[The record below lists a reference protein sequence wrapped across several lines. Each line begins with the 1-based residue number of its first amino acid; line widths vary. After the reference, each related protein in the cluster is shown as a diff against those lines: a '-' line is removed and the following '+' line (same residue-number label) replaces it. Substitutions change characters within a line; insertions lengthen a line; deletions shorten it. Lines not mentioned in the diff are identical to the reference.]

1 MKKMSKGML
10 MAALI
15 CGSFS
20 VLNVASAE
28 ELQSFEMDEFVV
40 TASRVA
46 TSKVDTPANI
56 SVISAETL
64 AEKNYS
70 DVSEALADVPGVNML
85 GSGGKGAVNG
95 EDMIMING
103 DTRVL
108 VLIDGRRVN
117 LGSSGTTGANFLPP
131 VEAIER
137 VEVLK
142 GGGSALYGTD
152 AVGGVINIITK
163 KGSEVGNQ
171 VTLRAVG
178 GSWGTEEYGLTAS
191 GSNDNGLGLFVSAT
205 KERRGNFDY
214 KNDNGDVVEMKNS
227 GYNTEGVNVKIDQTV
242 GDDDRLTFAF
252 EHLNTEGGSPYGS
265 MGMNYTNKF
274 ERLSN
279 NVSMR
284 YDWNETAN
292 NNGYVQVYKN
302 YQHARFLSNDPT
314 FLADFTDETVGFDAQ
329 QNIKFDDKNELT
341 AGIEYY
347 KTSVK
352 NEFAYKGEKSINN
365 KAIFAEHRWKFNDSW
380 QLNTGV
386 RYDKHNMYGSEFT
399 PKIALNKKVDDNSN
413 VYFSWGKVFNA
424 PTVDDLY
431 NNNPEMGLGNSD
443 LKPEKGD
450 VWTLGGNTKL
460 GEKTNLSA
468 SIFYSDIDDAIDWV
482 MTNIPTGKKW
492 TDENGQEH
500 DYLAYQA
507 ENMNKEKRR
516 GLEVSVNHEFNEHL
530 SGYLSY
536 SYMQIKQD
544 KGYGYQRNTNE
555 KPNTYRTGLK
565 YKNAGWTYNAD
576 LTAVSGQQVRV
587 SDGMGYPN
595 AGYTDGNY
603 FVLDLGVQYKVK
615 ENLKVFASLYNVTDT
630 RYQELG
636 GLDYIANNAIYP
648 MPSRSFI
655 IGAEYTF

>member
-1 MKKMSKGML
+1 MQKKMSKGML

-15 CGSFS
+15 CGSLS

-28 ELQSFEMDEFVV
+28 EMQTFEMDEFVV

-56 SVISAETL
+56 SVITSEAL
-64 AEKNYS
+64 ADKNYS
-70 DVSEALADVPGVNML
+70 DVTEALADQPGVNML

-163 KGSEVGNQ
+163 KGSEVGNK

-178 GSWGTEEYGLTAS
+178 GSWGTEQYGLTAS
-191 GSNDNGLGLFVSAT
+191 GSNENGLGLFVAAS

-214 KNDNGDVVEMKNS
+214 KNDSGDVVEMKNS
-227 GYNTEGVNVKIDQTV
+227 GYNTEGVNLKLDQSI
-242 GDDDRLTFAF
+242 GDDDRLTFSF
-252 EHLNTEGGSPYGS
+252 EHIDAEGGSPYGLW
-265 MGMNYTNKF
+265 GMNYTNKF

-284 YDWNETAN
+284 YDWNETAEN
-292 NNGYVQVYKN
+292 KGYVQVYKN
-302 YQHARFLSNDPT
+302 YQHARFLSNDPS

-341 AGIEYY
+341 TGIEYY
-347 KTSVK
+347 KTSVE

-365 KAIFAEHRWKFNDSW
+365 KAVFAEHRWKFDDSW
-380 QLNTGV
+380 QLNTGL

-413 VYFSWGKVFNA
+413 VYLSWGKVFNA

-431 NNNPEMGLGNSD
+431 NNNPDMGMGNPN

-450 VWTLGGNTKL
+450 VCTLGGNTKL
-460 GEKTNLSA
+460 GDNTNLSA
-468 SIFYSDIDDAIDWV
+468 SVFYSDIDDAIEWMPSD
-482 MTNIPTGKKW
+482 IPHPTYPGSFLYMAQ
-492 TDENGQEH
+492 NVS
-500 DYLAYQA
+500 
-507 ENMNKEKRR
+507 KEKRR
-516 GLEVSVNHEFNEHL
+516 GMEFSLNHNFNDHL

-536 SYMQIKQD
+536 AYMQIKQE
-544 KGYGYQRNTNE
+544 KASGFVRNSNE
-555 KPNTYRTGLK
+555 KPNTYRAGLK

-576 LTAVSGQQVRV
+576 VTAVSGQQVRTA
-587 SDGMGYPN
+587 GGFE
-595 AGYTDGNY
+595 GYTDSNY
-603 FVLDLGVQYKVK
+603 FILDLGAQYKVNN
-615 ENLKVFASLYNVTDT
+615 NLKVFANIYNLTDT

-636 GLDYIANNAIYP
+636 GFVSVYDYNSGTSRPGSAVYP

>member
-1 MKKMSKGML
+1 MMQKKMSKGML

-15 CGSFS
+15 CGSLS

-28 ELQSFEMDEFVV
+28 EMQTFEMDEFVV
-40 TASRVA
+40 TASRVV

-56 SVISAETL
+56 SVISSETL

-70 DVSEALADVPGVNML
+70 DVTEALADVPGVNML

-131 VEAIER
+131 VNAIER

-163 KGSEVGNQ
+163 KGSDVGNQ

-178 GSWGTEEYGLTAS
+178 GSWETEEYGLTAS
-191 GSNDNGLGLFVSAT
+191 GSNENGLGLFVAAT

-227 GYNTEGVNVKIDQTV
+227 GYNTEGVNIKLDQIV
-242 GDDDRLTFAF
+242 GDDNRLTFSF
-252 EHLNTEGGSPYGS
+252 EHINAEGGSPYGLW
-265 MGMNYTNKF
+265 GMNYTNKF
-274 ERLSN
+274 DRLSN

-284 YDWNETAN
+284 YDWNESADN
-292 NNGYVQVYKN
+292 AGYAQVYKN
-302 YQHARFLSNDPT
+302 YQHARFLSNNPS

-329 QNIKFDDKNELT
+329 QNIKIDDKNELT
-341 AGIEYY
+341 TGIEYY
-347 KTSVK
+347 KTSVE
-352 NEFAYKGEKSINN
+352 NAFAYKGEKSINN
-365 KAIFAEHRWKFNDSW
+365 KAVFAEHRWKFDDSW
-380 QLNTGV
+380 QLNTGL

-399 PKIALNKKVDDNSN
+399 PKAALNKKVDDNSN
-413 VYFSWGKVFNA
+413 VYLSWGKVFNA

-431 NNNPEMGLGNSD
+431 NNNPDMGLGNPD

-460 GEKTNLSA
+460 GDKTNLSA
-468 SIFYSDIDDAIDWV
+468 SVFYSDIDDAIEWMQSD
-482 MTNIPTGKKW
+482 IPHPK
-492 TDENGQEH
+492 
-500 DYLAYQA
+500 YQGSFLYKA
-507 ENMNKEKRR
+507 QNVSKEKRR
-516 GLEVSVNHEFNEHL
+516 GMEFALNHNFDEHL

-536 SYMQIKQD
+536 SYMQIKQE
-544 KGYGYQRNTNE
+544 KASGFVRNSNE
-555 KPNTYRTGLK
+555 KPNTYRAGLK

-587 SDGMGYPN
+587 GYGYE
-595 AGYTDGNY
+595 GYTDSNY
-603 FVLDLGVQYKVK
+603 FVLDLGAQYKVND
-615 ENLKVFASLYNVTDT
+615 NLKVFANIYNLTDT

-636 GLDYIANNAIYP
+636 GFVSVYDSVTNSSYPGSSVYP

-655 IGAEYTF
+655 IGAEYKF